1 VALLATAGAAVR
13 FDRNR
18 YCFTKAWYAASY
30 DAPSTVAI
38 QVMSHDPVAGE
49 AVPILQP
56 VPLRRHKPVT
66 RELHRQLREQLEQ
79 ARLANG
85 GALDLALLLPLI
97 SDHYDRIDDER
108 RGIVRSMQL
117 IAHEARSFC
126 EGLAGADT
134 GHLQA
139 ILDHI
144 KDVVITVAADGAI
157 KIFNPTGERVFG
169 YSRSDVLG
177 RSITLLLPDLP
188 VHGSVEQGLRA
199 LAFRVDENRG
209 DLRPLEFQARHKDG
223 HLFPAELIASRV
235 RIDRRDVYVICL
247 RDTSERVQAEQALR
261 DSEAR
266 YRTLVESAPELI
278 VLIDRDTGHYVD
290 ANENALRFFGISREQ
305 LPSLS
310 PADLSAPEQA
320 QGERAAQLFAALS
333 ARAAGGQPQEFEWLH
348 RDAHGEAVETEV
360 RLMALP
366 GAGGLLRASI
376 TDISARR
383 RAEKITAGER
393 DVFERI
399 AADAALA
406 QVLDSIV
413 ELLESING
421 SFTAAISRLGPD
433 GQSFTEVVGKRIPPR
448 WRAVEERMPIDIRNG
463 SSAATVYLGRQV
475 LVADIERD
483 PFWQRRR
490 ELALEAGF
498 KAAWAVPIAAANGRV
513 LGALTVYRP
522 AIGAPPPRDLDLMV
536 HAARLAGIAIERR
549 RGAEALRA
557 SEAKFRRLYERVLEG
572 VYQCAPDGRV
582 LEVNPAFVKMIGYG
596 SAEEIYALPGVAML
610 YRNPAERAEF
620 ERALESQG
628 EIHNAEFVLRCRD
641 GSEVVVLES
650 ARVVRDEEQR
660 IIAYEGTMANITARK
675 RAEQAMFAEK
685 ERAQVTLQSIGDAVI
700 TTDREGRIDYMNP
713 IAEQLSGWR
722 GAEAR
727 GEKLGTVLRLLDEV
741 THRELENPLVRC
753 LREGQLVHFA
763 EHSVLQNRLGQ
774 EIEIEDSAAPIRD
787 RSGEIVGAVVVFR
800 DVTKERRLK
809 RALSY
814 QASHDALTG
823 LINRREF
830 DNRLADA
837 LLAAQEDRG
846 PHALLY
852 VDLDQFKVV
861 NDTCGHSA
869 GDRLLRDVTGLLQAH
884 VRSADTIARLG
895 GDEFGILVQTC
906 SVEQAARIAENIRQ
920 AIREYRFT
928 WELNTS
934 SIGASIGV
942 VEITRETESVASLLS
957 AADIACYAAK
967 DAGRNRIH
975 VYDSNEVSGRHR
987 EMYWVGR
994 VTRAVDEGRLE
1005 MYYQPIVATGCP
1017 APQLP
1022 AFYELLVRLRGDND
1036 ELVMPGEFIP
1046 AAERYNVVS
1055 HIDRWVVRRAVQALQ
1070 QHGGVN
1076 AEQPSFLF
1084 ALNLSGMSLSDRSFL
1099 DYVLTLVEDP
1109 RIAHGLCFEIT
1120 ETAVITSMAQAVV
1133 FMHELRKRGCRFAL
1147 DDFGSG
1153 LSSFHYL
1160 KNLPVDFLKIDG
1172 QFIGNVTSDAV
1183 DRSMVEA
1190 ISQVGRALGIATI
1203 AEKVES
1209 ADVFA
1214 ELKRLGVQFA
1224 QGYFVARPCPIDSLS
1239 SAELTGTGTMAVGV
1253 TRAQDPGI
1261 VVES

>member
-1 VALLATAGAAVR
+1 MMQAVLP
-13 FDRNR
+13 NH
-18 YCFTKAWYAASY
+18 Y
-30 DAPSTVAI
+30 
-38 QVMSHDPVAGE
+38 VMSHEPVAIE

-56 VPLRRHKPVT
+56 LPLPLRRQSPAM
-66 RELHRQLREQLEQ
+66 RELHARLREQLEQ
-79 ARLANG
+79 SRLGNG
-85 GALDLALLLPLI
+85 GELDLARLLSLI
-97 SDHYDRIDDER
+97 SDHYQQIDDER

-117 IAHEARSFC
+117 IADEARSFG

-144 KDVVITVAADGAI
+144 KDVVISVTADGAV

-169 YSRSDVLG
+169 YSRSEIMG
-177 RSITLLLPDLP
+177 QSITRLLPDLA
-188 VHGSVEQGLRA
+188 VHGSIEQGLRA
-199 LAFRVDENRG
+199 LAFRVEADRG
-209 DLRPLEFQARHKDG
+209 DLRPRECEARHKDG
-223 HLFPAELIASRV
+223 HSFSAELIASRV
-235 RIDRRDVYVICL
+235 RIERRDVYVICL
-247 RDTSERVQAEQALR
+247 RDTSERIRAEQALR

-266 YRTLVESAPELI
+266 YRTLVESAPEMI
-278 VLIDRDTGHYVD
+278 VLLDRESGHYVD
-290 ANENALRFFGISREQ
+290 ANENALRFFGVRRER
-305 LPSLS
+305 LPELT
-310 PADLSAPEQA
+310 PADLSAPLQAHGEQA
-320 QGERAAQLFAALS
+320 SQLFAGLS
-333 ARAAGGQPQEFEWLH
+333 ARAAAGQPQEFEWLH
-348 RDAHGEAVETEV
+348 RDAAGEQVETEV
-360 RLMALP
+360 RLMVLP
-366 GAGGLLRASI
+366 GASGLLRASI
-376 TDISARR
+376 TDITARR

-399 AADAALA
+399 AADAALPA
-406 QVLDSIV
+406 VLESIV
-413 ELLESING
+413 ELIESING
-421 SFTAAISRLGPD
+421 SFTAAISRLGPE
-433 GQSFTEVVGKRIPPR
+433 GQGFVEVVGKRLPAR

-463 SSAATVYLGRQV
+463 SSAAAVYLGRQV
-475 LVADIERD
+475 LAADIERD
-483 PFWQRRR
+483 AFWQRRR
-490 ELALEAGF
+490 ELALSAGF
-498 KAAWAVPIAAANGRV
+498 KAAWAVPIKAASGRV
-513 LGALTVYRP
+513 LGAVTVYRP
-522 AIGAPPPRDLDLMV
+522 AIGAPQPRDLDLMV
-536 HAARLAGIAIERR
+536 HAARLTGIAIERR
-549 RGAEALRA
+549 RAEQALRA

-572 VYQCAPDGRV
+572 VYQCAPDGRL
-582 LEVNPAFVKMIGYG
+582 LEVNPAFVKMLGYG
-596 SAEEIYALPGVAML
+596 SAEEIYALPGIAML

-650 ARVVRDEEQR
+650 ARVVHDEEHR
-660 IIAYEGTMANITARK
+660 IVAYEGTMANISARK

-700 TTDREGRIDYMNP
+700 TTDRDGRIDYMNP
-713 IAEQLSGWR
+713 VAEQLCGWA
-722 GAEAR
+722 GPQAR

-741 THRELENPLVRC
+741 NHRELENPLVRC

-837 LLAAQEDRG
+837 LQAAKDGNG

-895 GDEFGILVQTC
+895 GDEFGILARHC
-906 SVEQAARIAENIRQ
+906 SVEQAAKIADNIRQ
-920 AIREYRFT
+920 AIRDYRFV
-928 WELNTS
+928 WEHNGS

-942 VEITRETESVASLLS
+942 VEITRDTDSVASLLS

-967 DAGRNRIH
+967 DAGRNRVH
-975 VYDSNEVSGRHR
+975 LYDSSEVSGRHR

-994 VTRAVDEGRLE
+994 VTRAVDEERLE
-1005 MYYQPIVATGCP
+1005 IYYQPIVPTGCDAP
-1017 APQLP
+1017 ALP
-1022 AFYELLVRLRGDND
+1022 AFYELLVRLRGDD
-1036 ELVMPGEFIP
+1036 GELVMPAEFIP

-1055 HIDRWVVRRAVQALQ
+1055 PIDRWVVWRAVQVLQ
-1070 QHGGVN
+1070 RHASG
-1076 AEQPSFLF
+1076 AEPPFLF

-1099 DYVLTLVEDP
+1099 DYVLSLVEDP
-1109 RIAHGLCFEIT
+1109 RIARGLCFEIT
-1120 ETAVITSMAQAVV
+1120 ETAVITSMTQAVN
-1133 FMHELRKRGCRFAL
+1133 FMQELKKRGCRFAL

-1172 QFIGNVTSDAV
+1172 QFIGKVTSDAV

-1209 ADVFA
+1209 AAVFG
-1214 ELKRLGVQFA
+1214 ELKGLGVQFA
-1224 QGYFVARPCPIDSLS
+1224 QGYFIAQPCPIDSLV
-1239 SAELTGTGTMAVGV
+1239 AENPPRAGGV
-1253 TRAQDPGI
+1253 AAA
-1261 VVES
+1261 